1 MNIKDTYTKVFVQA
15 ANQFCDNTTIKN
27 LRSKWWTSTRCKD
40 AGGLRITTE
49 CLEYIQTNSQ
59 IKTYKV
65 DLPRDLV
72 IGPQILIWLDQ
83 FLQCPYH
90 LEKKSIT
97 VLTEK
102 AAFELY
108 LFSGDVRKMTSSKA
122 MAKQLSQE

>member
-27 LRSKWWTSTRCKD
+27 LRNKWWTSTRCKD
-40 AGGLRITTE
+40 VGGLRITTE
-49 CLEYIQTNSQ
+49 CLEYIQSTSQ

-65 DLPRDLV
+65 DLPKDLV

-108 LFSGDVRKMTSSKA
+108 LFSGDVQKMTSSKA